1 MTLMWL
7 NNVNL
12 LVTRTISYWWNISS
26 LHSLPEWS
34 FDLGYTHNTHGIST
48 FPQWQTHVKICQDGW
63 SKEEVNKMK
72 TQHRNMI
79 ALEAKPDQWTN
90 GAVEEETSSKN
101 GGGSRVQTRRQR
113 IAVEW
118 SCAPKV
124 GNVALTKRTRLPRG
138 AIVKKKVHTKEPHW
152 DISCHQR
159 VRNTFQELVYGYQYK
174 QGIKKFTK
182 S

>member
-1 MTLMWL
+1 
-7 NNVNL
+7 
-12 LVTRTISYWWNISS
+12 
-26 LHSLPEWS
+26 
-34 FDLGYTHNTHGIST
+34 
-48 FPQWQTHVKICQDGW
+48 
-63 SKEEVNKMK
+63 MK

-90 GAVEEETSSKN
+90 GVVEEETSSKN

-113 IAVEW
+113 IAVEC
-118 SCAPKV
+118 SG

-159 VRNTFQELVYGYQYK
+159 VRNSFSGTGLWL
-174 QGIKKFTK
+174 
-182 S
+182 SA